1 MVYLT
6 SFALVDVI
14 LTVIIGIMLSIIPY
28 LTEKSI
34 VFGVRTPPEYRNSE
48 VIIRSRKTYVV
59 SVLIITLILS
69 AVQVFIIPQSF
80 ILLLSIFPLFE
91 VLSAFFVY
99 LPLHYTIEKT
109 KKSENWADK
118 SNQSVSA
125 TFVSGKSNPFP
136 WVYAVPGVMVL
147 LAIFIIGIIDYS
159 NMPQVL
165 ATHFGANGQPNQYS
179 AKSIGTVFF
188 TGFLGIGLTVG
199 MTLLA
204 YPISIS
210 SFRVDSS
217 SNAALERSV
226 IFRSRMTRM
235 ILIMPVFIDLT
246 MMIGEFETWG
256 LIGHGQT
263 TLILILA
270 PIFAML
276 AFVLSVTLITGQ
288 AGSNLRTVSRAE
300 GAPGTTG
307 HIDSIKSASTKDDD
321 SSWRA
326 GVIYFNKNDARFL
339 VPKRFGVGYTLNFA
353 HPGSIAIIAAI
364 LCIPIILILMLP
376 H

>member
-1 MVYLT
+1 M
-6 SFALVDVI
+6 VDVI

-28 LTEKSI
+28 MTEKSI
-34 VFGVRTPPEYRNSE
+34 VFGVRTPPEYRDSE

-59 SVLIITLILS
+59 SVLVITLILS
-69 AVQVFIIPQSF
+69 AVQVLIIPQSF
-80 ILLLSIFPLFE
+80 VLLLSIFPLFV
-91 VLSAFFVY
+91 VLIAFFVY
-99 LPLHYTIEKT
+99 LPLHYAIERT

-125 TFVSGKSNPFP
+125 TFVSGRSNPFP
-136 WVYAVPGVMVL
+136 WVYAVPGFMVL
-147 LAIFIIGIIDYS
+147 LAIFIIGIMDYN

-246 MMIGEFETWG
+246 MMISEFEIWG
-256 LIGHGQT
+256 LIGHVQT

-270 PIFAML
+270 PIFAMFAL
-276 AFVLSVTLITGQ
+276 VLSVTLITGQ
-288 AGSNLRTVSRAE
+288 AGSNLRMVSGAD
-300 GAPGTTG
+300 GAPGITG
-307 HIDSIKSASTKDDD
+307 YKDSIKSASTKDDD

-326 GVIYFNKNDARFL
+326 GVIYFNKNDARFM

-364 LCIPIILILMLP
+364 LCVPIILILALP